1 MAQVIGSKK
10 LECWEG
16 TCVNGNHGH
25 MHDQLPNKLQELVKN
40 AVWTGDKKL
49 DHQARAKLLLEQ
61 GVLSDELAAFVKM
74 LLPSAPV
81 APVALA
87 DPDHTSEEK
96 DDDYVGYLPHDP
108 RYGPPADALVA
119 ACTGSTDAETI
130 ANLAAAVR
138 NLYMQAGCAF
148 DACVAAEED
157 VKYLNARCDELEL
170 LMAETVSGQDQEDP
184 PEGFPGIR

>member
-1 MAQVIGSKK
+1 MAQAIGSKK

-16 TCVNGNHGH
+16 TCVDGNHGH
-25 MHDQLPNKLQELVKN
+25 KHGQLPNKLQALVKN

-61 GVLSDELAAFVKM
+61 GALSDELAAFVKM

-81 APVALA
+81 ALA
-87 DPDHTSEEK
+87 DLGQSSEEK
-96 DDDYVGYLPHDP
+96 DDDYVRYLPCDP

-148 DACVAAEED
+148 DARVAAEED
-157 VKYLNARCDELEL
+157 VKDLNARCDELEL
-170 LMAETVSGQDQEDP
+170 LLAETVSGQDQEDP